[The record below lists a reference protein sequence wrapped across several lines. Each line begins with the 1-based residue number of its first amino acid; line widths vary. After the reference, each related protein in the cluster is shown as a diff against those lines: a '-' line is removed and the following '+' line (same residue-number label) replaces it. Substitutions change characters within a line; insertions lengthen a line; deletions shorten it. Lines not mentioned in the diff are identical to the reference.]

1 MSLGAVDLAWYDG
14 VGLLGSALVVGSY
27 FLLQSGRLSGTG
39 LPYQLLNIA
48 GSACILVSLVG
59 GFNVSVA
66 LLQCTWIAI
75 SVYGAV
81 RGLRADR
88 SARSRGATR

>member
-1 MSLGAVDLAWYDG
+1 MNLVWFDW
-14 VGLLGSALVVGSY
+14 VGLFGSLLVVGSY

-66 LLQCTWIAI
+66 LLQSTWIAI
-75 SVYGAV
+75 SLYGIV
-81 RGLRADR
+81 RGLCGRRRESTQR
-88 SARSRGATR
+88 SAP

>member
-1 MSLGAVDLAWYDG
+1 MNLEWYDW
-14 VGLLGSALVVGSY
+14 VGLLGSFLVVGSY

-39 LPYQLLNIA
+39 LTYQLLNIA

-75 SVYGAV
+75 SAYGVV
-81 RGLRADR
+81 RGIRAK
-88 SARSRGATR
+88 RSRSDAS

>member
-1 MSLGAVDLAWYDG
+1 MTPAGIDLAWYDG
-14 VGLLGSALVVGSY
+14 VGLLGSAIVVGSY

-39 LPYQLLNIA
+39 LLYQLLNIA
-48 GSACILVSLVG
+48 GSACILVSLAG

-75 SVYGAV
+75 SVYGVV
-81 RGLRADR
+81 RGIRAK
-88 SARSRGATR
+88 RSRSDAS